1 MARAFQFED
10 FSTPE
15 QGKAPATGASS
26 SLSDQ
31 ELEERRLVAYEEGY
45 SAGWNDAI
53 ASDTDNQTRI
63 SESFAGNLSDLSFT
77 FQEARSNILGATEP
91 IFREMVQKLFPE
103 LTEAALCDNVISRL
117 KHYADAAASQ
127 PVELVVS
134 PENRSALENL
144 VTRHSGLDLVVTE
157 EPTLGEGQVFLRF
170 GKREEKIDLAE
181 IKQGFEEAIAAFFS
195 SNSNIEDVKY
205 G

>member
-10 FSTPE
+10 FSSSKQSKTPSKSVS
-15 QGKAPATGASS
+15 GSI
-26 SLSDQ
+26 SDQ
-31 ELEERRLVAYEEGY
+31 EIEERRLVAYEEGY

-53 ASDTDNQTRI
+53 ASDTENQTRI
-63 SESFAGNLSDLSFT
+63 SETFASNLSDLSFT
-77 FQEARSNILGATEP
+77 FQEARSNILRATEP

-103 LTEAALCDNVISRL
+103 LMEAALCDNVISRL
-117 KHYADAAASQ
+117 KYYADEAASQ

-134 PENRSALENL
+134 PESRSALENL
-144 VTRHSGLDLVVTE
+144 VTQHSGLDLVVTE

-170 GKREEKIDLAE
+170 GKREEKVDLSE
-181 IKQGFEEAIAAFFS
+181 IRQGFEEAVSAFFNT
-195 SNSNIEDVKY
+195 NSNLEDVKY